1 MNVFFSRI
9 IDGYL
14 LTGPYQKLKKPWKVV
29 LSHYQ
34 ILFSP
39 QSAERF
45 IQTYVPFSALSNI
58 VNVARTKYSRFT
70 VSSCRYMYSV
80 HSSSVCILQG
90 YGRISSLTGCH
101 HLRQI
106 RGDNYCAIRAV
117 LFQVLAGK
125 LPVLNLFTATCN
137 KKPKLEKVRRAL
149 WFRNAVKCL

>member
-1 MNVFFSRI
+1 MFFSRI
-9 IDGYL
+9 VDGYL
-14 LTGPYQKLKKPWKVV
+14 LTGPCQKLKKPWKVV

-34 ILFSP
+34 IVFFPTICRMLHTN
-39 QSAERF
+39 
-45 IQTYVPFSALSNI
+45 IPFSALSNI

-70 VSSCRYMYSV
+70 VSSSRYSV
-80 HSSSVCILQG
+80 YSSSVCILQG

-137 KKPKLEKVRRAL
+137 KKPKLEKVSPAL
-149 WFRNAVKCL
+149 WVRNAVKCL

>member
-1 MNVFFSRI
+1 MEGSIKSLLDCVF
-9 IDGYL
+9 
-14 LTGPYQKLKKPWKVV
+14 
-29 LSHYQ
+29 
-34 ILFSP
+34 P
-39 QSAERF
+39 QSAECF

-70 VSSCRYMYSV
+70 VSSSRYLYSV